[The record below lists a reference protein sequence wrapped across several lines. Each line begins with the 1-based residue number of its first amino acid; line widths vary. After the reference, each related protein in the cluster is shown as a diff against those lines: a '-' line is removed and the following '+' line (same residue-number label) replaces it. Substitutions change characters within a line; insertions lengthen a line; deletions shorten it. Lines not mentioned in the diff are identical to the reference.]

1 MVEEV
6 KYWHLRD
13 HQLFSLLTNAQIE
26 DLCIIT
32 RYKKAYKNEV
42 IYFAN
47 ESIKRIYFLKKG
59 MIKIAEY
66 DQDDKEITKDI
77 LQQGDLFGEL
87 SLDNEHSTSGEFA
100 QAMSDEVIICTFLL
114 TDFEK
119 VLQQNPSVAIS
130 FTKLVGLKLKQL
142 ESRYNNLVFKDVK
155 TRLQIFLND
164 WATKEGVKEGNNIAI
179 QNYLTQ
185 QEIANLVC
193 STRQTVTQLLN
204 DLQNEGK
211 ISYTRKKIVLHHK
224 Q

>member
-1 MVEEV
+1 MLGANIRNNRRRHENASA
-6 KYWHLRD
+6 HSMAA
-13 HQLFSLLTNAQIE
+13 FSRQW
-26 DLCIIT
+26 
-32 RYKKAYKNEV
+32 
-42 IYFAN
+42 
-47 ESIKRIYFLKKG
+47 G
-59 MIKIAEY
+59 
-66 DQDDKEITKDI
+66 
-77 LQQGDLFGEL
+77 
-87 SLDNEHSTSGEFA
+87 
-100 QAMSDEVIICTFLL
+100 
-114 TDFEK
+114 
-119 VLQQNPSVAIS
+119 
-130 FTKLVGLKLKQL
+130 
-142 ESRYNNLVFKDVK
+142 VK

>member
-47 ESIKRIYFLKKG
+47 ESVKRIYLLKKG

-66 DQDDKEITKDI
+66 GQDDKEITKDI

-114 TDFEK
+114 SDFEK

-211 ISYTRKKIVLHHK
+211 ISYTRKKIVLHLK
-224 Q
+224 